1 MTTYHTISWTQRIA
15 FVAVTVVIGVGA
27 LEIVAG
33 SMTSPDPAAMA
44 QRQQVI
50 AAQAERAFQLREMQR
65 GEVRVATTTKAA
77 GL

>member
-1 MTTYHTISWTQRIA
+1 MTTYRTISWTQRIA

-50 AAQAERAFQLREMQR
+50 AAQGERAFQLREIQR

-77 GL
+77 DL